1 MRKFKVK
8 QTRVKAI
15 NRPIEEIIIHCSD
28 TEEGLDYKAN
38 DIDDWHRD
46 RGFEGIGY
54 HYVVDLDGTIELGR
68 DLQRAGAHVK
78 DHNYS
83 SIGICYIG
91 GRDSNGEAADTRTD
105 AQKQALRNLLQVLLS
120 VWPHAHISGHR
131 DWTKSKECPCFEAAQ
146 EYADLNG
153 DVYVQGNGR

>member
-28 TEEGLDYKAN
+28 TEEGLGYKAN
-38 DIDDWHRD
+38 DIDNWHRD

-54 HYVVDLDGTIELGR
+54 HYVIDLDGTIELGR
-68 DLQRAGAHVK
+68 
-78 DHNYS
+78 
-83 SIGICYIG
+83 
-91 GRDSNGEAADTRTD
+91 
-105 AQKQALRNLLQVLLS
+105 
-120 VWPHAHISGHR
+120 
-131 DWTKSKECPCFEAAQ
+131 
-146 EYADLNG
+146 DLNG